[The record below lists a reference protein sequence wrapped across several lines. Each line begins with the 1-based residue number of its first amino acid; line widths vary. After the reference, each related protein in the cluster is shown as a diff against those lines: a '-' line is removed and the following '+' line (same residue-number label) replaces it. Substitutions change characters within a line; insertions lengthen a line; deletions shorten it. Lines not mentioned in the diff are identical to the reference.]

1 MKSLIIKTDER
12 LDAHGA
18 TIKELGIDLHNL
30 ERQVRQIANIL
41 SERIPGTLPAD
52 TEKNPKETVS
62 VVTLRSTQVLKDP
75 TPVQKDVI
83 LEKESGEDPKIEDVK
98 KKKS

>member
-1 MKSLIIKTDER
+1 LIKSFIIKTDER
-12 LDAHGA
+12 LDTHGA
-18 TIKELGIDLHNL
+18 TIKELGTNFRNL

-75 TPVQKDVI
+75 TPVQKEVI
-83 LEKESGEDPKIEDVK
+83 PEKESGGGG
-98 KKKS
+98 S